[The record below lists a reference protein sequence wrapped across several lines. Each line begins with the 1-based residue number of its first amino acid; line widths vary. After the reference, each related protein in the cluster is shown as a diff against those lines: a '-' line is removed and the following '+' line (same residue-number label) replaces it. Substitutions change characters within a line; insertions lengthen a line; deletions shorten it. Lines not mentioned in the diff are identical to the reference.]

1 MTHRLNSAP
10 VRTPTAFCV
19 ETDKWIPKFIRKC
32 KGSRLANTIL
42 KKKNK
47 IDKLILV
54 DFKTYYK
61 ATVIK
66 TVWYWHKERHTD

>member
-1 MTHRLNSAP
+1 MTHRLNSTP
-10 VRTPTAFCV
+10 IRTPTGFSV
-19 ETDKWIPKFIRKC
+19 ETDTWIRKFIRKF

-47 IDKLILV
+47 VDRLILF

-66 TVWYWHKERHTD
+66 TVWY